1 MMFALFIGTFR
12 VSQKMHT
19 TQNVSSPKAAEFSFL
34 DIIAHK
40 GPTGTITVEDYQL
53 FFRGDCYSRLA
64 LRNYDRYVSDQADLH
79 ALGEALV
86 VDRRGLDLR
95 TLSEPVTYNLSE
107 ADVDEMYLKQ
117 EAAS

>member
-1 MMFALFIGTFR
+1 MFALFIGTFR